1 MSRETKLA
9 RILRKHA
16 RKVRRRAARGR
27 GEYERRVAHAI
38 EALRSEPEIDLWY
51 QAVFGSDPPEPEPI
65 L

>member
-1 MSRETKLA
+1 MRA
-9 RILRKHA
+9 RS
-16 RKVRRRAARGR
+16 AA
-27 GEYERRVAHAI
+27 VAHAI